1 MENCVNMNQYRF
13 EYKPSY
19 LQIAKS
25 ANLLNMSGDKYQLI
39 LQTTENLVIIDKRVV
54 EVL

>member
-1 MENCVNMNQYRF
+1 MENCGNKDKYRF

-39 LQTTENLVIIDKRVV
+39 LQTTEHLVIIDKRVV
-54 EVL
+54 EIL